1 LLIRRSLARFLVFAG
16 DAAGLLGPL
25 LRPRLPALVF
35 FGVAVVPA
43 SVSRAEPSA
52 MAMPAATF
60 IPCFLMILVTTFCTF
75 FCVFFLTSF
84 MAAPLNAI

>member
-43 SVSRAEPSA
+43 SVSRAEPNA

-60 IPCFLMILVTTFCTF
+60 IPCFLMILVISCR
-75 FCVFFLTSF
+75 
-84 MAAPLNAI
+84 AELNSVHLLVAFSPQ